1 MKVLAPV
8 LVLASAVSGAEVT
21 CKLTIDNHVT
31 SVHYNDIALENTGR
45 VKYKGAANWLD
56 AKIYTFTEVA
66 GAHLDVIGR
75 EDGGQGTCL
84 GTECSGF
91 AMECQDTNGGAW
103 NKFASRI
110 DGTCA
115 ISLVDD
121 SKPRSEWQT
130 YKPAETSSLFS
141 LRDSFGTGHTEIW
154 GEHAKH
160 NNNILFSCAP
170 QHVRDAAA
178 AATATAAAEEAAQK
192 KVIEDAAK
200 AVDAIH
206 AAAAVRAEDE
216 RANPCAAKFCGTW
229 GCAQWCKCFNVE
241 DQDVYPKYDCL
252 DDGDSCSCN

>member
-1 MKVLAPV
+1 MLTSSPRALNRSAPEDIVMKVLAPV

-45 VKYKGAANWLD
+45 VEYKGAANWLD

-121 SKPRSEWQT
+121 SKPRSQWQT
-130 YKPAETSSLFS
+130 YTPAETSSGFS

-170 QHVRDAAA
+170 
-178 AATATAAAEEAAQK
+178 
-192 KVIEDAAK
+192 
-200 AVDAIH
+200 
-206 AAAAVRAEDE
+206 AAVRAEDE
-216 RANPCAAKFCGTW
+216 RANPCAAKFCSTW
-229 GCAQWCKCFNVE
+229 DCTQWCKCFNDE